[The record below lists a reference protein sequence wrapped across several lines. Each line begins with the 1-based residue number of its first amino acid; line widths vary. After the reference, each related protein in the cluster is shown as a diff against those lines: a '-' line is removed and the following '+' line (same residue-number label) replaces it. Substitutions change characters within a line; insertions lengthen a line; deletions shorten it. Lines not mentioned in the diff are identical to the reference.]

1 MSDVVNTVTDVNGQ
15 ATVQNGGAQV
25 VQQPVVQQPLQA
37 QPIVLQTPQSGF
49 TQEQVNS
56 IVSGRVNAL
65 NQKITELTAQLD
77 EKQKLADSYLTELT
91 GLKNRDTATK
101 AGVPAQFT
109 DYAIF
114 EAQKLAVNGKSFED
128 AMKEIVTSNASLF
141 GVSNPSGQ
149 GACTTPNAQAP
160 TGNAV
165 NPTQTTP
172 TGQQVMQPVAHGSTG
187 TQVGGNPA
195 NTAGVDAEVDNFLK
209 SRGLRR

>member
-149 GACTTPNAQAP
+149 GAGTTPNAQAP

-172 TGQQVMQPVAHGSTG
+172 TGQQVSQPVAFGSTG
-187 TQVGGNPA
+187 AQVGGNPA
-195 NTAGVDAEVDNFLK
+195 NTAGIDAEVDNFLK